1 MDRQESGF
9 TFTFEKGNRFYM
21 IELTDLS
28 DRSFVLNS
36 ELIESITSIPETKIS
51 LTNGNYYLVK
61 ETPSEIIEK
70 VVKYKKSLKYKGS

>member
-1 MDRQESGF
+1 
-9 TFTFEKGNRFYM
+9 M

-51 LTNGNYYLVK
+51 LTNGNYYIVK

>member
-1 MDRQESGF
+1 
-9 TFTFEKGNRFYM
+9 M

-36 ELIESITSIPETKIS
+36 ELIESITTIPETKIS

>member
-1 MDRQESGF
+1 
-9 TFTFEKGNRFYM
+9 M

-70 VVKYKKSLKYKGS
+70 VVRYKKSLKYKGS

>member
-1 MDRQESGF
+1 MDRQSQALP
-9 TFTFEKGNRFYM
+9 FTFEKGNRFFM

-70 VVKYKKSLKYKGS
+70 VVRYKKSLKYKGS

>member
-1 MDRQESGF
+1 
-9 TFTFEKGNRFYM
+9 M